1 MTGKN
6 LIRYFLIVCFMAA
19 CFQAAV
25 AKDHQEKQSS
35 LSADGPYILYDSTGG
50 FRMVWVGE
58 DADPGYVVC
67 CCTCRFFFSGGF
79 R

>member
-6 LIRYFLIVCFMAA
+6 LIGYFLIICFTAA

-35 LSADGPYILYDSTGG
+35 LSADGPYV
-50 FRMVWVGE
+50 F
-58 DADPGYVVC
+58 
-67 CCTCRFFFSGGF
+67 
-79 R
+79 

>member
-35 LSADGPYILYDSTGG
+35 LSADGPYILSVFL
-50 FRMVWVGE
+50 FRWFPVTENIV
-58 DADPGYVVC
+58 
-67 CCTCRFFFSGGF
+67 SG
-79 R
+79 